1 MALTDKQIQALKPK
15 ASPASYADGHGLALM
30 VSPDGSKWWRWRYRF
45 GGKQNNLGF
54 GAYPGVS
61 LADARAQRETYR
73 AVVAQGINPSEQRKT
88 EADDRKIT
96 EANTFRKVAL
106 EWHRIKSTPSA
117 PNAKAKRKVWTDQ
130 TTKETLRRLEG
141 DLFPILGGLP
151 IAEITT
157 AQILRALRAVEDR
170 GAPETAKKCLQH
182 VTLIFKYA
190 VQESYR
196 KDNPARECEGAL
208 VPVESTPM
216 PATKDPARLGEI
228 LRAIDGYKGTSVV
241 RAILKLSPL
250 LFQRPNEMQ
259 KMRWSQIDLEAKEWR
274 FVTSKTKVEHI
285 VPLCSQAVAILSEL
299 QPYTGHREFVL
310 PGIRHHNKPVSENT
324 VNAALRNL
332 GIDDQTGHGFRAT
345 ARTILD
351 EKIGVRVDFSE
362 HQLAHAVK
370 DPNGRSY
377 NRTSFLDQRH
387 AMMQY
392 WGDYLDN
399 LRDHGGSVPMI
410 KWPAY
415 LAAREKER
423 EAEINVVPIKSR
435 AA

>member
-1 MALTDKQIQALKPK
+1 MALTDKQIQAFKSK
-15 ASPASYADGHGLALM
+15 ASQASYADGHGLALM

-73 AVVAQGINPSEQRKT
+73 AALAQGINPSEQRKT
-88 EADDRKIT
+88 EADDRKLT
-96 EANTFRKVAL
+96 EANTFKKVAL
-106 EWHRIKSTPSA
+106 EWHKVKSTPSA
-117 PNAKAKRKVWTDQ
+117 PTAKVKRKVWTDQ

-141 DLFPILGGLP
+141 DLFPVLGGLP

-157 AQILRALRAVEDR
+157 AQILRALRAIEER

-190 VQESYR
+190 VQESYLR
-196 KDNPARECEGAL
+196 VNPARECEGAL
-208 VPVESTPM
+208 VPVIATPM
-216 PATKDPARLGEI
+216 PAITDPVALGEM
-228 LRAIDGYKGTSVV
+228 LRAIEGYKGTAVV

-259 KMRWSQIDLEAKEWR
+259 KMRWCQIDFEAKEWR
-274 FVTSKTKVEHI
+274 FITSKTNVDHI
-285 VPLCSQAVAILSEL
+285 VPLCAQAIAILIEL
-299 QPYTGHREFVL
+299 LPYTGHREFVF
-310 PGIRHHNKPVSENT
+310 PGVRHHDKPVSENT

-332 GIDDQTGHGFRAT
+332 GITDQTGHGFRAT
-345 ARTILD
+345 ARTLLD
-351 EKIGVRVDFSE
+351 EVLKFRVDIIE
-362 HQLAHAVK
+362 QQLAHAVK

-377 NRTSFLDQRH
+377 NRTTFLADRH
-387 AMMQY
+387 KLMQA
-392 WGDYLDN
+392 WADYLDA
-399 LRDHGGSVPMI
+399 LRIGG
-410 KWPAY
+410 
-415 LAAREKER
+415 
-423 EAEINVVPIKSR
+423 NVVPLVSR